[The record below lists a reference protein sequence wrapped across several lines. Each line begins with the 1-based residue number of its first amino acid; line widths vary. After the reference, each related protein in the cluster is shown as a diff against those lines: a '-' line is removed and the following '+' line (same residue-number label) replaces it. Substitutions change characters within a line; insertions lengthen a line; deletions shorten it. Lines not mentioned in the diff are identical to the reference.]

1 MLIIITTAI
10 SSSIGTKFVNKYLP
24 STFYCTQHSANTVN
38 KLCKLKEF
46 TM

>member
-1 MLIIITTAI
+1 MIIIGV
-10 SSSIGTKFVNKYLP
+10 IGIKYVNKYLL
-24 STFYCTQHSANTVN
+24 STFYHTQHSADTIN

>member
-1 MLIIITTAI
+1 MLIIITTTT
-10 SSSIGTKFVNKYLP
+10 SSSIGTKPVNKYLP
-24 STFYCTQHSANTVN
+24 STFYCAQHSANIIN